1 MRQLLMFLV
10 LVPIGLLVLALIGVL
25 TPMLRWAF
33 RLSVAGLAALVAA
46 LVLPLGEGEGWVPFA
61 VFAGTVVLLATRSD
75 RRRRRRA
82 PAPAAARII
91 ENAAPPAPEPGVLG
105 PAWRE
110 LRGLADWRSRRRL
123 DAAWD
128 ACARYLLVAD
138 AQEDPSAQLP
148 IKIRKHLPAIVDDCV
163 RHSRT
168 ASADERR
175 TLLVETLGTF
185 ESLAGRAEAR
195 RRELAHFAQG
205 EFRARQ
211 AHLNR
216 PED

>member
-10 LVPIGLLVLALIGVL
+10 LVPLGLLALALVGVLAPI
-25 TPMLRWAF
+25 LRWAF
-33 RLSVAGLAALVAA
+33 RLTLAGVAALVAA
-46 LVLPLGEGEGWVPFA
+46 LALPLGEGEGWVPLA
-61 VFAGTVVLLATRSD
+61 VFAGTLLLLSARSG
-75 RRRRRRA
+75 RRRRRRVQT
-82 PAPAAARII
+82 PAAARTI
-91 ENAAPPAPEPGVLG
+91 ENAAPPPPEQAALG

-110 LRGLADWRSRRRL
+110 LRALADWRSRRRL

-128 ACARYLLVAD
+128 ACARYLQVAE

-148 IKIRKHLPAIVDDCV
+148 IKIRKHLPAIVEDCV
-163 RHSRT
+163 RHGRT
-168 ASADERR
+168 ATPDERR
-175 TLLVETLGTF
+175 ALLADTLGTL